1 MLTKEATGRKIQI
14 HISVDIKDVT
24 VGNMLRKIDPLL
36 QYQLSLNKK
45 APPPLLLWAAAT
57 ATTTAATAGEA
68 DRIPEGG
75 EDAGDGRLLPGAR
88 VPRDP
93 RQRRAG
99 DPTSLLMS

>member
-14 HISVDIKDVT
+14 QISVDVKDVT
-24 VGNMLRKIDPLL
+24 VGNMLRKVDPLL

-45 APPPLLLWAAAT
+45 APPLLLLCTAAS
-57 ATTTAATAGEA
+57 ATTGAATAGEA
-68 DRIPEGG
+68 DRVSEGG
-75 EDAGDGRLLPGAR
+75 EDAGDGRLVPGAR